1 MLALGFINCQVKVA
15 DRNAVHTA
23 NAETVAVSPPGL
35 QEAINAETGI
45 SFLPFSFPFLFVDMT
60 DMFV

>member
-15 DRNAVHTA
+15 DRNAVHTT
-23 NAETVAVSPPGL
+23 NAETVVVSPPGL

-45 SFLPFSFPFLFVDMT
+45 FFCFFLLLFYLLI
-60 DMFV
+60 